1 MEFSDTF
8 VTSAPRGAPRRT
20 FAGRTLVAALV
31 AALLVPLAAVAVGA
45 PAVAAETKNSAATT
59 STTASPA
66 PAPSA
71 VGTTPTTAAPITV
84 DSVVPADPVAADQPA
99 DGVNTVA
106 YAGAPWFKPGVAY
119 NANFPD
125 PTVTWDGTR
134 YWAYATS
141 TGGSLMPAMSS
152 TDLKT
157 WIPRPAYSPNPYNA
171 DPFFNDS
178 FPVPPS
184 WTMGGTNRSGKAQ
197 WAPGVVSLAGR
208 WIAYTSWEVAPGRRC
223 ISVASAS
230 SPAGPFVDN
239 NPGPLVCDS
248 DPGGSIDPQ
257 PFIDSNGQPYL
268 LWKSAGVPG
277 SAPTKI
283 KSRALSGD
291 GLSFAPGSSPV
302 AILET
307 GLPWDGNSIENP
319 SMIKHGGV
327 YWLIY
332 SGNEWESANYRMG
345 QAACAGPL
353 GPCGRTSDSPL
364 IQNTATEWS
373 PGGGTLFTDTSGRL
387 RIIYQVW
394 NAPYTSYP
402 TNPNCDRANL
412 CASQG
417 QRFYRIDGV
426 AVSNGRLSVDPIGS
440 LDMVTASQ
448 GAVTIGGWA
457 LDPSD
462 PASIAVH
469 VYIDGVGTAITA
481 SGSRP
486 DLAASYPGLGTAHG
500 FNATIPAAPGA
511 HTLCAYGINN
521 GAGANVAIGCRPIFV
536 PGTSPFGSFDSV
548 VSKPGEV
555 GVNGWAID
563 PDTSSPIAVHV
574 YVDNIGTAI
583 TAGNARSDLGTLYP
597 ASGPNH
603 GFSATIPTTGGFHNV
618 CAYAINVAGGA
629 NVSLGCKLVII
640 PGGSPYGSL
649 DMARGVP
656 GGVLVGGWAIDPD
669 TVGPDRRA
677 RLRRRQ
683 GRGHHRQRQ
692 PLRRRRGLSAL
703 RAGPRLRGHRRR
715 HSRPAQRLRLRHQ
728 RRPRRELAAR
738 LPHGRRA
745 RHLAVRLPRRRV
757 AADRRRVRGGLGDRP
772 RHDRPDRRPRLRR
785 LHRHRPPGRPEPLRH
800 RHDLPG
806 VRPDPRLRHH
816 HQRPG
821 RCPHRVCLRHQR
833 ERRIEPPA
841 RLPHRHR
848 PLTSPRGGR
857 GPGAER
863 PRSGAGPFESVEWS
877 VSSRSP
883 WGRSPWR
890 ST

>member
-1 MEFSDTF
+1 M
-8 VTSAPRGAPRRT
+8 
-20 FAGRTLVAALV
+20 
-31 AALLVPLAAVAVGA
+31 
-45 PAVAAETKNSAATT
+45 
-59 STTASPA
+59 
-66 PAPSA
+66 
-71 VGTTPTTAAPITV
+71 
-84 DSVVPADPVAADQPA
+84 
-99 DGVNTVA
+99 
-106 YAGAPWFKPGVAY
+106 AY

-184 WTMGGTNRSGKAQ
+184 WTMGGTSRSGKAQ

-364 IQNTATEWS
+364 IENTATEWS
-373 PGGGTLFTDTSGRL
+373 PGGGTLFTDTAGRL

-440 LDMVTASQ
+440 LDLVTASQ

-574 YVDNIGTAI
+574 YVDNVGTAI
-583 TAGNARSDLGTLYP
+583 TAGNARSDLGRRSTRP
-597 ASGPNH
+597 AARTTVSRPPSPRRVASTT
-603 GFSATIPTTGGFHNV
+603 SAPTRSTWPAAPT
-618 CAYAINVAGGA
+618 CRSAASSSSSRAARPI
-629 NVSLGCKLVII
+629 
-640 PGGSPYGSL
+640 GSL

-656 GGVLVGGWAIDPD
+656 GGVSVGGWAIDPD
-669 TVGPDRRA
+669 TSAPIAVHVYVDGKGVATIAD
-677 RLRRRQ
+677 
-683 GRGHHRQRQ
+683 GQ

-703 RAGPRLRGHRRR
+703 R
-715 HSRPAQRLRLRHQ
+715 
-728 RRPRRELAAR
+728 RRPTATAPPSAP
-738 LPHGRRA
+738 LPACTPSAPTASTSALGGNSLLGCRTVDVPDTSPFGSLDAVTPLTGAVFVGGWAIDPDTTAPIDVHVYVDSTGTALRADQSRSDIGTIFPAFGPTHGYGA
-745 RHLAVRLPRRRV
+745 TISAPAGVRTV
-757 AADRRRVRGGLGDRP
+757 CAYAINVE
-772 RHDRPDRRPRLRR
+772 RR
-785 LHRHRPPGRPEPLRH
+785 LEPT
-800 RHDLPG
+800 
-806 VRPDPRLRHH
+806 
-816 HQRPG
+816 
-821 RCPHRVCLRHQR
+821 
-833 ERRIEPPA
+833 A

-848 PLTSPRGGR
+848 PLTSQSGGWA
-857 GPGAER
+857 PGAER
-863 PRSGAGPFESVEWS
+863 PRSGAGPFESVGWS

>member
-1 MEFSDTF
+1 VEFSDTL

-20 FAGRTLVAALV
+20 SVGRTLVAAMA
-31 AALLVPLAAVAVGA
+31 AALLVPLAALGAGA
-45 PAVAAETKNSAATT
+45 PAVAAETKGDTATTTTVAADPTTATATPTPSTVDPAATT
-59 STTASPA
+59 
-66 PAPSA
+66 
-71 VGTTPTTAAPITV
+71 
-84 DSVVPADPVAADQPA
+84 DPVLAAQPSE
-99 DGVNTVA
+99 GVNTVA

-157 WIPRPAYSPNPYNA
+157 WIPRPAYSPNPYNG

-184 WTMGGTNRSGKAQ
+184 WTMGGTSRNGKAQ

-223 ISVASAS
+223 ISVATSS

-239 NPGPLVCDS
+239 NPGPFVCDS

-268 LWKSAGVPG
+268 MWKSSGVPG
-277 SAPTKI
+277 SAPTTI
-283 KSRALSGD
+283 KSRALSSD

-302 AILET
+302 VILQTE
-307 GLPWDGNSIENP
+307 LPWDGNSIENP
-319 SMIKHGGV
+319 SMVKYGGT

-364 IQNTATEWS
+364 IQNTASEWS

-387 RIIYQVW
+387 RLIYQVW

-402 TNPNCDRANL
+402 TNPNCDGPSL
-412 CASQG
+412 CQSQG

-426 AVSNGRLSVDPIGS
+426 AISNGRLSVDPIGS
-440 LDMVTASQ
+440 LDLVTASQ
-448 GAVTIGGWA
+448 GAVSIGGWA

-481 SGSRP
+481 TGSRP

-511 HTLCAYGINN
+511 HTLCAYGINK

-548 VSKPGEV
+548 VSMPGTV

-574 YVDNIGTAI
+574 YVDNVGTAI
-583 TAGNARSDLGTLYP
+583 TAGNARSDLAALYP

-603 GFSATIPTTGGFHNV
+603 GFSASIATTAGFHNL
-618 CAYAINVAGGA
+618 CAYGINVAAGA
-629 NVSLGCKLVII
+629 NVLLGCKLVII

-649 DMARGVP
+649 DGARGVP
-656 GGVLVGGWAIDPD
+656 GGVSVGGWAIDPD
-669 TVGPDRRA
+669 TASPIAVHVYVD
-677 RLRRRQ
+677 
-683 GRGHHRQRQ
+683 GRGVATTANASRSDVGAAY
-692 PLRRRRGLSAL
+692 PLYGPAHGYGATVGAAPGLHTVCAYGINVGLGGNSLLGCRTVDVPDTSPFGSLDAVTPLTGAVFVGGWAIDPDTTAPIGVHVYVDRSGTAL
-703 RAGPRLRGHRRR
+703 RAD
-715 HSRPAQRLRLRHQ
+715 Q
-728 RRPRRELAAR
+728 
-738 LPHGRRA
+738 
-745 RHLAVRLPRRRV
+745 
-757 AADRRRVRGGLGDRP
+757 
-772 RHDRPDRRPRLRR
+772 
-785 LHRHRPPGRPEPLRH
+785 
-800 RHDLPG
+800 
-806 VRPDPRLRHH
+806 
-816 HQRPG
+816 
-821 RCPHRVCLRHQR
+821 
-833 ERRIEPPA
+833 
-841 RLPHRHR
+841 
-848 PLTSPRGGR
+848 
-857 GPGAER
+857 
-863 PRSGAGPFESVEWS
+863 
-877 VSSRSP
+877 SRSDIGTVYP
-883 WGRSPWR
+883 AFGPIHGYGATITTTAGVHTVCAYAINVSGGSNRLLGCR
-890 ST
+890 TVTVR